1 MPSTK
6 KSSSAQSRFPVTAQ
20 LLVLSIMLTIVIY
33 QVPEGRYILYPLT
46 LLSTFVHEFGHGISA
61 WLVGGVF
68 DEMYIYPDTSGLAKA
83 RTDGSRISRAVV
95 AAGGLL
101 GPAFGGGVGFFL
113 ARRQKVAKW
122 GLFALGVAF
131 GLAAILFVRNVFGFI
146 VVACYAVLFLVVA
159 VQAKPRVSQFLVV
172 FLGLQLCMSVFAR
185 SDYLFMERASVGGET
200 RVSDT
205 GAIAEALVLPYWFW
219 GGLIG
224 LTSVVVMAL
233 GVWTYVRA
241 RRRAEAS

>member
-1 MPSTK
+1 MADK
-6 KSSSAQSRFPVTAQ
+6 KKNKARLPATAQ
-20 LLVLSIMLTIVIY
+20 LLVLSVVLTILIY
-33 QVPEGRYILYPLT
+33 QVPAGRYILYPLT

-61 WLVGGVF
+61 WLVGGAF
-68 DEMYIYPDTSGLAKA
+68 DEMFVYADTSGLAKA

-101 GPAFGGGVGFFL
+101 GPAFAGGIGFAL
-113 ARRQKVAKW
+113 ARRQKWAKW
-122 GLFALGVAF
+122 GLCALGVAF
-131 GLAAILFVRNVFGFI
+131 GLVALVFVRNIFGFI

-159 VQAKPRVSQFLVV
+159 LHAKPRVSQFLIV

-185 SDYLFMERASVGGET
+185 SDYLFMRSAVIDGKM

-224 LTSVVVMAL
+224 LISLVVMSL

-241 RRRAEAS
+241 RRRAEAA